1 MIKNS
6 LYYSSLNHFVFNS
19 EEVVKCLTDD
29 STYRAELEASEL
41 WTEPGNH

>member
-1 MIKNS
+1 MIKRVCITVVCIT
-6 LYYSSLNHFVFNS
+6 FCRS

-29 STYRAELEASEL
+29 LTYRPELVTSEL